1 MGIYIVDKWGFSVWT
16 SWLDLCLVTD
26 LVNLVHFAGP
36 FLHMGDVVLWILILF
51 FIFDR
56 ETWT

>member
-16 SWLDLCLVTD
+16 SWLDLCLVTN

-36 FLHMGDVVLWILILF
+36 FFAHGRRGPLDFDFVLYL
-51 FIFDR
+51 
-56 ETWT
+56 